1 MLDALTLSVAKEVI
15 HPESRARELCLGI
28 GFLLRDLLT
37 YADATRVF
45 SLLRVSLC
53 NLHCIGMLT
62 PAPQLCDYRLN
73 ILRVVSSHEHFVAFN
88 LPLTPA

>member
-62 PAPQLCDYRLN
+62 PAPPR
-73 ILRVVSSHEHFVAFN
+73 
-88 LPLTPA
+88 